1 MPELSNTELAEQLE
15 AALQRA
21 DAAALTVIFE
31 RLALLDGY
39 RIAKRARKV
48 LEALTP
54 EVLETLG
61 ADPIERAH
69 QVTMSLFRASV
80 LSYFE
85 DKPALVD
92 PSIKGDITAWI
103 DANADAIASANLQLM
118 EDAIAD
124 SGSGSG
130 SGSSADPDFGSGS
143 GSGSGS
149 GADPGLEPATPGDS
163 RQGQQAPEQQ
173 LASFRQLIER
183 AACVH
188 HQRRIL
194 RDIWAGVET
203 AIAEL
208 LSADFG

>member
-1 MPELSNTELAEQLE
+1 MPELSNTELTEQLE

-130 SGSSADPDFGSGS
+130 SSADPDFGS

>member
-130 SGSSADPDFGSGS
+130 SGSSADPDSA
-143 GSGSGS
+143 SGSGS

>member
-124 SGSGSG
+124 SGSGS
-130 SGSSADPDFGSGS
+130 SA
-143 GSGSGS
+143 GSGS
-149 GADPGLEPATPGDS
+149 GADPTLEPATPGDS

>member
-1 MPELSNTELAEQLE
+1 MPELSNTELTEQLE

-103 DANADAIASANLQLM
+103 DANAGAIASANLQLM

-130 SGSSADPDFGSGS
+130 SSADPA
-143 GSGSGS
+143 SGSGS

>member
-1 MPELSNTELAEQLE
+1 MTELSNTELAEQLE

-130 SGSSADPDFGSGS
+130 SSADPDPA
-143 GSGSGS
+143 SGSGS

-208 LSADFG
+208 LSPDFG